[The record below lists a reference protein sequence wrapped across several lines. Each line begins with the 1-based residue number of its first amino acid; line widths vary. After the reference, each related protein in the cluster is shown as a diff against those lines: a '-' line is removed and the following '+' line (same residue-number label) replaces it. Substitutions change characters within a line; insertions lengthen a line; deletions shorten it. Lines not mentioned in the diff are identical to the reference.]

1 MSIESLIG
9 AIGVLAVVIFVHEL
23 GHFLVAKWCRVEVLT
38 FSMGFGPTL
47 FSRKVGETTYRLAL
61 VPFGGYVRM
70 AGQDDEPGEF
80 APQDPSR
87 GFSAKPLRQRAAIVA
102 AGPAVN
108 LVFAFVVL
116 AVAYFFYGQLV
127 PSNEARIGAI
137 VPSSPAE
144 KAGLRSGEIVT
155 SIDGRVVAGWDD
167 FASTVRESSGKAL
180 ALVVRDD
187 MGAERNVSV
196 QPGEMPNQDE
206 FGEVVGR
213 SFMIGIQR
221 HFEHAEAGLFES
233 ISMAGQ
239 STYRMSA
246 MIFTMLARLIQG
258 RVDTSDLGGPIMIA
272 QEAGRLAET
281 GLEPLL
287 RFIALI
293 SVNLGIL
300 NVLPVPVLD
309 GGHLFF
315 FLIEGLRG
323 RPLSVRVREM
333 AQQVGV
339 LLLVALMVFVVFND
353 ISRIVAG

>member
-1 MSIESLIG
+1 LSIESIIG
-9 AIGVLAVVIFVHEL
+9 AVGVLAIVIFVHEL
-23 GHFLVAKWCRVEVLT
+23 GHFLVAKWCDVEVLT
-38 FSMGFGPTL
+38 FSMGFGPTI
-47 FSRKVGETTYRLAL
+47 FSRKYGETTYRLAL

-70 AGQDDEPGEF
+70 AGQDDAGED
-80 APQDPSR
+80 AASDPSR

-102 AGPAVN
+102 AGPLVN
-108 LVFAFVVL
+108 LVFAFVVM
-116 AVAYFFYGQLV
+116 AAAYFFYGLLV
-127 PSNEARIGAI
+127 PSNEARVGAI
-137 VPSSPAE
+137 VPSSPAAE
-144 KAGLRSGEIVT
+144 AGLQTGEIVA
-155 SIDGRVVAGWDD
+155 SIDGRPVATWDD
-167 FASTVRESSGKAL
+167 FATTVRDSEGKSL

-187 MGAERNVSV
+187 NGAERSINV
-196 QPGEMPNQDE
+196 QPKEMPNQDE
-206 FGEVVGR
+206 FGEEVGR

-221 HFEHAEAGLFES
+221 HFEHEEAGLFES

-246 MIFTMLARLIQG
+246 MIFTMLARLFQG
-258 RVDTSDLGGPIMIA
+258 RVDAADLGGPIMIA

-281 GLEPLL
+281 GIEPLL

-300 NVLPVPVLD
+300 NILPVPVLD

-323 RPLSVRVREM
+323 RPLSIRVREM

>member
-1 MSIESLIG
+1 LSIESIIG
-9 AIGVLAVVIFVHEL
+9 AVTVLAIVIFVHEL
-23 GHFLVAKWCRVEVLT
+23 GHFLVAKWCGVEVLT
-38 FSMGFGPTL
+38 FSMGFGPTI
-47 FSRKVGETTYRLAL
+47 FSRKMGETTYRLAL

-70 AGQDDEPGEF
+70 AGQDDAGED
-80 APQDPSR
+80 APSDPSR
-87 GFSAKPLRQRAAIVA
+87 GFSVKPLRQRAAIVA

-116 AVAYFFYGQLV
+116 ATAYFLYGQLV
-127 PSNEARIGAI
+127 PSNQARIGAV
-137 VPSSPAE
+137 VPSSPAD
-144 KAGLRSGEIVT
+144 ASGLRTGEVVA
-155 SIDGRVVAGWDD
+155 SIDGRPVSSWDE
-167 FASTVRESSGKAL
+167 FATTVRDSGGKGL
-180 ALVVRDD
+180 SLVVRDED
-187 MGAERNVSV
+187 GAERTVAV
-196 QPGEMPNQDE
+196 QPKEMPNQDE
-206 FGEVVGR
+206 FGEVVGQ
-213 SFMIGIQR
+213 SYMIGIQR
-221 HFEHAEAGLFES
+221 HFDHEEAGLFEAV
-233 ISMAGQ
+233 SMAGQ

-246 MIFTMLARLIQG
+246 MIFTMLARLFQG
-258 RVDTSDLGGPIMIA
+258 RVAASDLGGPIMIA

-281 GLEPLL
+281 GIEPLL

-300 NVLPVPVLD
+300 NILPVPVLD

>member
-1 MSIESLIG
+1 MSIESIIG
-9 AIGVLAVVIFVHEL
+9 AVTVLAIVIFVHEL
-23 GHFLVAKWCRVEVLT
+23 GHFLVAKWCGVEVLT
-38 FSMGFGPTL
+38 FSMGFGPTI
-47 FSRKVGETTYRLAL
+47 FSRQIGETTYRLAL

-70 AGQDDEPGEF
+70 AGQDDAGED
-80 APQDPSR
+80 APSDPSR

-116 AVAYFFYGQLV
+116 AIAYFLYGQLV
-127 PSNEARIGAI
+127 PSNEARVGAV
-137 VPSSPAE
+137 VPSSPADVS
-144 KAGLRSGEIVT
+144 GLRAGEVVA
-155 SIDGRVVAGWDD
+155 SIDGRAVSSWDE
-167 FASTVRESSGKAL
+167 FATTVRDSGGKGL
-180 ALVVRDD
+180 SLVVRDEG
-187 MGAERNVSV
+187 GAVRTVAV
-196 QPGEMPNQDE
+196 QPKEMPNQDE
-206 FGEVVGR
+206 FGEVVGQ
-213 SFMIGIQR
+213 SYMIGIQR
-221 HFEHAEAGLFES
+221 HFDHEETGFFES
-233 ISMAGQ
+233 VSMAGQ

-246 MIFTMLARLIQG
+246 MIFTMLARLFQG
-258 RVDTSDLGGPIMIA
+258 RVAASDLGGPIMIA

-281 GLEPLL
+281 GIEPLL

-300 NVLPVPVLD
+300 NILPVPVLD

-315 FLIEGLRG
+315 FLVEGLRG

>member
-1 MSIESLIG
+1 MSLESIIG
-9 AIGVLAVVIFVHEL
+9 AVGVLAIVIFVHEL
-23 GHFLVAKWCRVEVLT
+23 GHFLVAKWCGVEVLT
-38 FSMGFGPTL
+38 FSMGFGPTI
-47 FSRKVGETTYRLAL
+47 FSRKIGETVYRLAL

-70 AGQDDEPGEF
+70 AGQDDAGED
-80 APQDPSR
+80 APTDPSR
-87 GFSAKPLRQRAAIVA
+87 GFSIKPLRHRAAIVA

-116 AVAYFFYGQLV
+116 AAAYFFYGMLV
-127 PSNEARIGAI
+127 PSNEPRIGA
-137 VPSSPAE
+137 VVSSSPAE
-144 KAGLRSGEIVT
+144 QSGLRPGEVVA
-155 SIDGRVVAGWDD
+155 SIDGRAVSSWDD
-167 FASTVRESSGKAL
+167 FATTVRDSGGKGL
-180 ALVVRDD
+180 SLVVRDD
-187 MGAERNVSV
+187 GGVERTVAV
-196 QPGEMPNQDE
+196 QPKEMPNQDE
-206 FGEVVGR
+206 FGEVVGH
-213 SFMIGIQR
+213 SYMIGIQR
-221 HFEHAEAGLFES
+221 HFDHTEAGFFEA

-239 STYRMSA
+239 STVRMSA
-246 MIFTMLARLIQG
+246 MIFTMLGRLFQG
-258 RVDTSDLGGPIMIA
+258 RVAASDLGGPIMIA

-281 GLEPLL
+281 GIEPLL

-300 NVLPVPVLD
+300 NILPVPVLD